1 MAKKK
6 KNNNNVNALLKFRFG
21 LKHRIGLYERLKSY
35 IEEGFPVYESLVK
48 FKERYDKRK
57 DFKGK
62 IIGIWLKKMKDG
74 LSFKNAIEGWVPDAE
89 LNLIAAGEDG
99 TGLNYGLQEAIRFGE
114 SSQNIKSTIKKGVTY
129 PAVLFIVIVVFICM
143 FSIQLAPTY
152 LEILP
157 LEQWPDS
164 ASSLYGLS
172 NFLVN
177 NMGKL
182 IIIGALIGYI
192 IMKTIGIWTGSL
204 RKVFDKVP
212 PWSVYK
218 VYQGCAFLISLASMM
233 QSSVPLNDAL
243 LKIKKTSSPWLCV
256 YIDQMLKN
264 LRQGGKNFGKHL
276 DVGLLDQE
284 TADDVID
291 YTELGKFE
299 QAIYSIGEKNL
310 KEAVEQID
318 SRMAIIKNLM
328 LILVGISVGLIYISS
343 IELSGTAADAASLK
357 Q

>member
-1 MAKKK
+1 MAKK
-6 KNNNNVNALLKFRFG
+6 KNNNDVNALLKFRLG
-21 LKHRIGLYERLKSY
+21 LKHRISLYERLKSY
-35 IEEGFPVYESLVK
+35 IEEGFPVYDSLMK

-57 DFKGK
+57 DFRGK
-62 IIGIWLKKMKDG
+62 IIGIWLKKMQSG
-74 LSFKNAIEGWVPDAE
+74 NSFKNAIAGWVPEAE
-89 LNLIAAGEDG
+89 LNLISAGEDG
-99 TGLNYGLQEAIRFGE
+99 SGLNFGLQEAVRFAQ

-129 PAVLFIVIVVFICM
+129 PAVLFIVIIVFICM

-164 ASSLYGLS
+164 ASSLYALS
-172 NFLVN
+172 NFLVQN
-177 NMGKL
+177 IGKL
-182 IIIGALIGYI
+182 VIIFALLGYI
-192 IMKTIGIWTGSL
+192 IMKTMGIWTGSI
-204 RKVFDKVP
+204 REIFDKVP

-218 VYQGCAFLISLASMM
+218 VYQGCAFLISLSSMM

-243 LKIKKTSSPWLCV
+243 LKIRKTSSPWLAQ

-264 LRQGGKNFGKHL
+264 LRQGGKFGKNL

-291 YTELGKFE
+291 YADLGKFE

-318 SRMAIIKNLM
+318 ARMAIIKNVM
-328 LILVGISVGLIYISS
+328 LVLVGISVALIYTSS
-343 IELSGTAADAASLK
+343 IELSGTAADAAALK
-357 Q
+357 K